1 MQRQQA
7 IGCTHTT
14 LFSSTPPTFTNLV
27 LPIHLVHLPLSIS
40 LPPPPPPL
48 PSPLLTSQGLFTGI
62 GKGVVGTFTKPV
74 VGILDFASSTTAA
87 IRETTSRVSRV
98 RPDPV
103 RLKRNCVGL
112 SGALTP
118 YQPNMARAQTYLRLL
133 AEGKL
138 DER

>member
-1 MQRQQA
+1 M
-7 IGCTHTT
+7 
-14 LFSSTPPTFTNLV
+14 F
-27 LPIHLVHLPLSIS
+27 VHVRHMSCVMAVIRYLNMVAV
-40 LPPPPPPL
+40 PPL
-48 PSPLLTSQGLFTGI
+48 PSPPLPSFRTQGLFTGI
-62 GKGVVGTFTKPV
+62 GKGVMGTFTKPV
-74 VGILDFASSTTAA
+74 VGVLDFASSTTAA

-103 RLKRNCVGL
+103 RLKRNCVGP

-133 AEGKL
+133 TDGKM